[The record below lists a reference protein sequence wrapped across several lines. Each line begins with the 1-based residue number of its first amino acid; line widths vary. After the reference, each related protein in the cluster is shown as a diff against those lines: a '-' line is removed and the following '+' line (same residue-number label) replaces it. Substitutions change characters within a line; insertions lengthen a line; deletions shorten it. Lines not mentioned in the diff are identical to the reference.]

1 MTVLDNVGLALQYKG
16 LLKKERDEKAL
27 EMIELV
33 GLAGHENKFAQYPT
47 LSGGQ
52 LQRVAIA
59 RSLLAN
65 PEILLMDEPFGALDI
80 GTRIQMQDLLLSLW
94 EKFHPTIVF
103 VTHDISEAVY
113 LSDDIYIMKK
123 APSRFV
129 EHIKV
134 DLPFPRSRTT
144 KREPRFK
151 ELVHRVEDKM
161 VEVASAP
168 V

>member
-1 MTVLDNVGLALQYKG
+1 
-16 LLKKERDEKAL
+16 
-27 EMIELV
+27 
-33 GLAGHENKFAQYPT
+33 
-47 LSGGQ
+47 
-52 LQRVAIA
+52 
-59 RSLLAN
+59 
-65 PEILLMDEPFGALDI
+65 MDEPFGALDI

-94 EKFHPTIVF
+94 DKFHPTIVF

-113 LSDDIYIMKK
+113 LSDEIYIMKK

-129 EHIKV
+129 ERINV

-151 ELVHRVEDKM
+151 ELVHMVEDKM